1 MMKNRPDPETF
12 ARYSYNLAYVSSGI
26 ILLAI
31 IVSLIPLPIAAVLSN
46 VIWFAL
52 ISGVA
57 GTFMGFAAN
66 SDFKRYPGSAEGVHA
81 AKMGLRLNLFTTIV
95 VLSIALVG
103 LLAQVLAS
111 APIQV
116 QQ

>member
-1 MMKNRPDPETF
+1 MLKNRPDPETF

-31 IVSLIPLPIAAVLSN
+31 IVSLIPLPIAATLAN
-46 VIWFAL
+46 VIWLAL

-66 SDFKRYPGSAEGVHA
+66 SDFKRYPGSEEGIHA
-81 AKMGLRLNLFTTIV
+81 ARVGFRLNLFATIV
-95 VLSIALVG
+95 VTGIALIGV
-103 LLAQVLAS
+103 LAQVIAS
-111 APIQV
+111 QPIQV
-116 QQ
+116 Q